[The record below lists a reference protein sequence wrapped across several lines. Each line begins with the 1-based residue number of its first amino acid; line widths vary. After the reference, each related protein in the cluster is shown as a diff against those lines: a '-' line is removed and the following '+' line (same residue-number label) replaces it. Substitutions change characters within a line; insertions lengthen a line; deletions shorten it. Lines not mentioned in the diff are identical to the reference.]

1 MGFRPPAGSAGEQ
14 LKQKELLRG
23 PFFWLSAFYLVYCM
37 RLEDWIPG
45 LTYVPLAK
53 ISGLFA
59 ILGLWMSLGKSKRS
73 WRDIP
78 KEGRYLLAMIGLLF
92 VSALLSPVW
101 KGGALVRTIDFSKV
115 FIAWVLTYLLVTS
128 VERLRRIIFIQVGS
142 VAMISLISMLR
153 SGSHPRLEGALG
165 GIYSNPNDLAFAIVL
180 SLPFCLAFLLSA
192 KSVLRKGFW
201 VLAMLL
207 PAAALVLTASRAGF
221 ITLIISGTV
230 CLWHFAIKGRRPQLI
245 VATVLIGAALLAV
258 AGGTLKNRFMAMTG
272 QDLDTSVESS
282 AYGSFEQREQL
293 IFKALD
299 GIKHYP
305 LLGVG
310 KNNFVTYS
318 GVWREVH
325 VSYLQIAVEGG
336 IPAFIL
342 YLMFF
347 YRGFANLGQVRRF
360 KNLDVQTQLLVGA
373 LHSSLVGFVVGACFA
388 PEAYQFFPYF
398 AVAYT
403 SALLA
408 TMRERE
414 MATLMPA
421 APPRRRL
428 QVYGENGGKPSERS
442 HVPTIVR

>member
-1 MGFRPPAGSAGEQ
+1 MGFPPQLGPAGEK
-14 LKQKELLRG
+14 LRQKELLRG
-23 PFFWLSAFYLVYCM
+23 PFFWLSAFYLVYCI

-45 LTYVPLAK
+45 LVYLPLAK

-59 ILGLWMSLGKSKRS
+59 IVGLFTSLGKSKRS
-73 WRDIP
+73 LRDVP

-92 VSALLSPVW
+92 VSAVFSPVW
-101 KGGALVRTIDFSKV
+101 KGGAFLRTIDFSKV

-128 VERLRRIIFIQVGS
+128 VERLRRIIIIQVGS
-142 VAMISLISMLR
+142 VAVVSMISMLR

-192 KSVLRKGFW
+192 KSFLRKGLW
-201 VLAMLL
+201 ALAMLL

-230 CLWHFAIKGRRPQLI
+230 CLWHFAVKGRRPQLI

-258 AGGTLKNRFMAMTG
+258 AGGTLQKRFMAMTG

-282 AYGSFEQREQL
+282 AYGSFEERERL
-293 IFKALD
+293 IFRALY
-299 GIKHYP
+299 GIEQYP

-347 YRGFANLGQVRRF
+347 YRGFANLRQMRRF
-360 KNLDVQTQLLVGA
+360 KRTGCSDPIA
-373 LHSSLVGFVVGACFA
+373 S
-388 PEAYQFFPYF
+388 
-398 AVAYT
+398 
-403 SALLA
+403 
-408 TMRERE
+408 
-414 MATLMPA
+414 
-421 APPRRRL
+421 
-428 QVYGENGGKPSERS
+428 RS
-442 HVPTIVR
+442 FT